1 MKKTDII
8 RCLQKRKKRLKD
20 IKIIIARLKNS
31 LNNDKMHFKIAIT
44 KIFFVCSFINFLKK
58 NGVLKIIIIKALNV
72 WPHLSIHKAFIILFI
87 KTPFYI
93 LHINQ

>member
-1 MKKTDII
+1 MSTEK
-8 RCLQKRKKRLKD
+8 KKRLKD

-58 NGVLKIIIIKALNV
+58 MV
-72 WPHLSIHKAFIILFI
+72 F
-87 KTPFYI
+87 
-93 LHINQ
+93 